1 MSSMLEQAVI
11 DAAALKEVALKN
23 AEAAVVEKYSS
34 EVKEAMRTLLEQED
48 DMDLDDLDTDLTGED
63 DMEAEEDSVV
73 DSVPLAATD
82 GEDMCPCPDEEEV
95 IVLDFD
101 DLAKQMDDEESMP
114 GEMIDAED
122 TAEELLDDEGE
133 LDLDDIDLQ
142 ESIKGILGL
151 DEAGAKPDFLDLD
164 KDGDKEESMKDAAED
179 AKEKLDEDADDDE
192 DQDDLDEE
200 IDLSEEQLEEI
211 VGALEEKL
219 TVDIDDVLTGWAGR
233 PQSDQKLAAEKILAH
248 MQDDEVKEEE
258 GLSKEAVEQVEEL
271 MEAKRELEEKISNIT
286 EHNTKLTT
294 AVVALKEHV
303 EEVNAANAKL
313 LYTNR
318 VLTSDSLNER
328 QKNKIVEAI
337 SNANTV
343 EEAKVIFETLQ
354 SAVGSTDKKQPKSLS
369 EAVDRSSTHVMSSRN
384 SSKRRNSEVDPAVTR
399 WQLLAGLKQ
408 K

>member
-23 AEAAVVEKYSS
+23 AEAAVVEKYSA
-34 EVKEAMRTLLEQED
+34 EIKEAMKSLLEQED
-48 DMDLDDLDTDLTGED
+48 EMDLDDLDTDLTGMD

-101 DLAKQMDDEESMP
+101 DLAKQMDDEQVDP

-133 LDLDDIDLQ
+133 IDLDDVDLQ
-142 ESIKGILGL
+142 ESINSILGI
-151 DEAGAKPDFLDLD
+151 DEASEKPDFLDLD
-164 KDGDKEESMKDAAED
+164 KDGDKEEPMKDAAED
-179 AKEKLDEDADDDE
+179 AKEKLEEEADDDD

-200 IDLSEEQLEEI
+200 VDLSEEQLEEI
-211 VGALEEKL
+211 VDALEEKL
-219 TVDIDDVLTGWAGR
+219 TVDVDDVLSGWAGR
-233 PQSDQKLAAEKILAH
+233 PQSDQKFAAEKILAR
-248 MQDDEVKEEE
+248 MQDDEVKEQEE
-258 GLSKEAVEQVEEL
+258 LSKDAVKELDEL
-271 MEAKRELEEKISNIT
+271 MEAKKELEETILGLT

-294 AVVALKEHV
+294 AVAALKEHV

-328 QKNKIVEAI
+328 QKNRIVEAI

-384 SSKRRNSEVDPAVTR
+384 ATKRQNSKVDPAVTR